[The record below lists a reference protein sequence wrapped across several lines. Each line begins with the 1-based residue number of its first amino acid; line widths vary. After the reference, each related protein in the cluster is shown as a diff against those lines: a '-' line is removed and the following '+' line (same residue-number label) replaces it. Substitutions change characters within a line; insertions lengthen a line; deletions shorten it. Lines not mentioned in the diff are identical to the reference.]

1 MKIYI
6 AGPMTGYKNFN
17 RETFILMAEELK
29 HRGFDPI
36 HTAYMPDGLPYE
48 EYMEKSF
55 ELIDRADAVYLLP
68 NWYASKGAVREIY
81 FAHTKGLPITESLQ
95 MLEQFRSEMKNGNEM

>member
-1 MKIYI
+1 MKVYI
-6 AGPMTGYKNFN
+6 AGPISGYKNFN
-17 RETFILMAEELK
+17 RTTFRLIAEELK
-29 HRGFDPI
+29 HRGYEPI
-36 HTAYMPDGLPYE
+36 HTADMPDGLDYE

-95 MLEQFRSEMKNGNEM
+95 MLEQFRSEMKRE